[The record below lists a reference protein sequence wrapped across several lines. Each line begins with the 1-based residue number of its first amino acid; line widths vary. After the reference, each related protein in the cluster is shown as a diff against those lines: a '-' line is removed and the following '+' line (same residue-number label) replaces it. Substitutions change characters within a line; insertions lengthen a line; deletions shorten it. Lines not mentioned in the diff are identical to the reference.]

1 MLASLVSCLWLS
13 FDPNLEGFSHH
24 RLLNA
29 LNSIIGSSPP
39 TLSLKRLIESVA
51 HSDATVLIIGE
62 SGTGKELVAKSLHD
76 CSPRAEKNLVPVNC
90 GAIPRELIE
99 SELFGHKRGS
109 FTGAVADRVG
119 RFELAHGGTLF
130 LDEIGDL
137 ALDMQVKL
145 LRAIQERVVEPV
157 GGGKP
162 VKVDVRV
169 VAATHKDLEQEV
181 EAGRFREDLYYRLNV
196 LPLTTPPLRDR
207 REDIPALVRHF
218 SKLHASKGLPPIE
231 PTPAL
236 IEALMGYQWPGNI
249 RELSNLM
256 ARFSALFAGRK
267 VCLGDIPR
275 EMLPK
280 GLRNAPGVQDI
291 SVPRSP
297 PAAAAK
303 AATAAPTRPAAASAV
318 DEQDALLGITTPAEP
333 IVAGTSRPLV
343 APGDY
348 NPVEDL
354 ISLAQ
359 GAPLVVL
366 DGVPLKKR
374 LTDIE
379 RALIEQALEQADG
392 NVSKT
397 ARLLS
402 VQRTTLIEKINK
414 YDLKCRPEADAA
426 GADAP

>member
-1 MLASLVSCLWLS
+1 MVLASLVSCLWLS
-13 FDPNLEGFSHH
+13 FDPNLEGFSRH

-62 SGTGKELVAKSLHD
+62 SGTGKELVAESLHG

-162 VKVDVRV
+162 IKVDVRV

-196 LPLTTPPLRDR
+196 LPLTTPPLRER
-207 REDIPALVRHF
+207 REDIPALMRHF
-218 SKLHASKGLPPIE
+218 SKLHASRGLPPIE

-291 SVPRSP
+291 SLPRSAP
-297 PAAAAK
+297 
-303 AATAAPTRPAAASAV
+303 AATAAPAAARSAAV
-318 DEQDALLGITTPAEP
+318 AAADEQDALLDIIAPAEP
-333 IVAGTSRPLV
+333 IVAGASRPLV
-343 APGDY
+343 TPGDY

-354 ISLAQ
+354 IALAQ

-414 YDLKCRPEADAA
+414 YDLKCRPEADAT
-426 GADAP
+426 GTDAS

>member
-162 VKVDVRV
+162 IKVDVRV
-169 VAATHKDLEQEV
+169 VAATHKDLEHEV

-196 LPLTTPPLRDR
+196 LPLTTPPLRER
-207 REDIPALVRHF
+207 REDIPALMRHF

-291 SVPRSP
+291 SVPRP
-297 PAAAAK
+297 APAAAP
-303 AATAAPTRPAAASAV
+303 AAARVAAASAV
-318 DEQDALLGITTPAEP
+318 DEQDALLGITAPAEP
-333 IVAGTSRPLV
+333 IVASPPRPLV

-359 GAPLVVL
+359 GTPLVVL

-414 YDLKCRPEADAA
+414 YELKCRPEADAT
-426 GADAP
+426 GADAT

>member
-1 MLASLVSCLWLS
+1 M
-13 FDPNLEGFSHH
+13 
-24 RLLNA
+24 
-29 LNSIIGSSPP
+29 IGTSDA
-39 TLSLKRLIESVA
+39 TLSLKKLIESVA

-109 FTGAVADRVG
+109 FTGAVADRLG
-119 RFELAHGGTLF
+119 RFEMANGGTLF

-169 VAATHKDLEQEV
+169 VAATHKDLEKEV
-181 EAGRFREDLYYRLNV
+181 EQGRFREDLYYRLNV
-196 LPLTTPPLRDR
+196 LPLSTPPLRDR
-207 REDIPALVRHF
+207 VEDIPQLIGHF
-218 SKLHASKGLPPIE
+218 ARVHASKGRSPIRLSE
-231 PTPAL
+231 PFMAAL
-236 IEALMGYQWPGNI
+236 TDYNWPGNI
-249 RELSNLM
+249 RELSNLI
-256 ARFSALFAGRK
+256 ARFSALFPEQTICYAD
-267 VCLGDIPR
+267 VPQ
-275 EMLPK
+275 EMLPR
-280 GLRNAPGVQDI
+280 GLRGRVVAGGKKSASKVKATPVGPAGNGSAGGPA
-291 SVPRSP
+291 SP
-297 PAAAAK
+297 SSASQLDLIGD
-303 AATAAPTRPAAASAV
+303 APTNASDTAPNASG
-318 DEQDALLGITTPAEP
+318 QDALDALLASGLPEPAETDQP
-333 IVAGTSRPLV
+333 IRVTGQGSGAQPII

-348 NPVEDL
+348 NPIEDL

-359 GAPLVVL
+359 GTPLTIM

-379 RALIEQALEQADG
+379 KALIEQALEQADG

-397 ARLLS
+397 ARILS

-414 YDLKCRPEADAA
+414 YELKFKPEADA
-426 GADAP
+426 

>member
-1 MLASLVSCLWLS
+1 
-13 FDPNLEGFSHH
+13 
-24 RLLNA
+24 LNA

-162 VKVDVRV
+162 IKVDVRV
-169 VAATHKDLEQEV
+169 VAATHKDLEYEV

-196 LPLTTPPLRDR
+196 LPLTTPPLRER
-207 REDIPALVRHF
+207 REDIPALMRHF

-291 SVPRSP
+291 SVPRSA
-297 PAAAAK
+297 PAAAPAV
-303 AATAAPTRPAAASAV
+303 ARTAAAPAT
-318 DEQDALLGITTPAEP
+318 DEQDALLGITAPAEP
-333 IVAGTSRPLV
+333 IVARSARPLV

-359 GAPLVVL
+359 GTPLVVL

-414 YDLKCRPEADAA
+414 YELKCRPEADAT
-426 GADAP
+426 GTDAP

>member
-1 MLASLVSCLWLS
+1 M
-13 FDPNLEGFSHH
+13 
-24 RLLNA
+24 
-29 LNSIIGSSPP
+29 IGTSDA
-39 TLSLKRLIESVA
+39 TLSLKKLIESVA

-109 FTGAVADRVG
+109 FTGAVADRLG
-119 RFELAHGGTLF
+119 RFEMANGGTLF

-137 ALDMQVKL
+137 TLDMQVKL

-157 GGGKP
+157 GGGKA

-169 VAATHKDLEQEV
+169 VAATHKDLEKEV
-181 EAGRFREDLYYRLNV
+181 EQGRFREDLYYRLNV
-196 LPLTTPPLRDR
+196 LPLSTPPLRDR
-207 REDIPALVRHF
+207 VEDIPQLIGHF
-218 SKLHASKGLPPIE
+218 ARVHASKGRSPIRLSE
-231 PTPAL
+231 PFMAAL
-236 IEALMGYQWPGNI
+236 TDYNWPGNI
-249 RELSNLM
+249 RELSNLI
-256 ARFSALFAGRK
+256 ARFSALFPEQTICYAD
-267 VCLGDIPR
+267 VPQ
-275 EMLPK
+275 EMLPR
-280 GLRNAPGVQDI
+280 GLRGRVVAGGKKSAGKGSPGKAGQLDLIGDAQTVASDYAP
-291 SVPRSP
+291 S
-297 PAAAAK
+297 
-303 AATAAPTRPAAASAV
+303 ASGNDAL
-318 DEQDALLGITTPAEP
+318 DALLGGGLPEPAETDQP
-333 IVAGTSRPLV
+333 IQVIGQGSGAQPII

-348 NPVEDL
+348 NPIEDL

-359 GAPLVVL
+359 GAPLTIM

-379 RALIEQALEQADG
+379 KALIEQALEQADG

-397 ARLLS
+397 ARILS

-414 YDLKCRPEADAA
+414 YELKFKPEADA
-426 GADAP
+426 

>member
-1 MLASLVSCLWLS
+1 MVLASLVSCLWLS

-162 VKVDVRV
+162 IKVDVRV

-196 LPLTTPPLRDR
+196 LPLTTPPLRER
-207 REDIPALVRHF
+207 REDIPALMRHF
-218 SKLHASKGLPPIE
+218 SKLHASRGLPPIE

-291 SVPRSP
+291 SLPRSAP
-297 PAAAAK
+297 
-303 AATAAPTRPAAASAV
+303 AATAAPAAARSAAV
-318 DEQDALLGITTPAEP
+318 AAADEQDALLDITASAET
-333 IVAGTSRPLV
+333 IVASTARPLV

-359 GAPLVVL
+359 GTPLVVL

-414 YDLKCRPEADAA
+414 YDLKCRPEADAT
-426 GADAP
+426 GTDAS

>member
-162 VKVDVRV
+162 IKVDVRV
-169 VAATHKDLEQEV
+169 VAATHRDLEHEV

-196 LPLTTPPLRDR
+196 LPLTTPPLRER
-207 REDIPALVRHF
+207 REDIPALMRHF
-218 SKLHASKGLPPIE
+218 SKLHASRGLPPIE

-280 GLRNAPGVQDI
+280 GLRNAHGVQDI
-291 SVPRSP
+291 SLPRSAP
-297 PAAAAK
+297 
-303 AATAAPTRPAAASAV
+303 AATAAPAAARSAAV
-318 DEQDALLGITTPAEP
+318 AAADEHDALLGITASAETV
-333 IVAGTSRPLV
+333 VASTARPLV

-359 GAPLVVL
+359 GTPLVVL

-414 YDLKCRPEADAA
+414 YDLKCRPEADAT
-426 GADAP
+426 GTDAS

>member
-1 MLASLVSCLWLS
+1 MVLASLVSCLWLS

-162 VKVDVRV
+162 IKVDVRV
-169 VAATHKDLEQEV
+169 VAATHKDLEHEV

-196 LPLTTPPLRDR
+196 LPLTTPPLRER
-207 REDIPALVRHF
+207 REDIPALMRHF

-291 SVPRSP
+291 SVPRP
-297 PAAAAK
+297 APAAAP
-303 AATAAPTRPAAASAV
+303 ATARAAAASAV
-318 DEQDALLGITTPAEP
+318 DEQDALLGITAPAEP
-333 IVAGTSRPLV
+333 IVASPPRPLV

-359 GAPLVVL
+359 GTPLVVL

-414 YDLKCRPEADAA
+414 YDLKCRPEADAT
-426 GADAP
+426 GTDAT

>member
-162 VKVDVRV
+162 IKVDVRV
-169 VAATHKDLEQEV
+169 VAATHRDLEHEV

-196 LPLTTPPLRDR
+196 LPLTTPPLRER
-207 REDIPALVRHF
+207 REDIPALMRHF
-218 SKLHASKGLPPIE
+218 SKLHASRGLPPIE

-291 SVPRSP
+291 SLPRSAP
-297 PAAAAK
+297 
-303 AATAAPTRPAAASAV
+303 AATAAPAAARSAAASAA
-318 DEQDALLGITTPAEP
+318 DEHDALLGITAPAET
-333 IVAGTSRPLV
+333 IVASTARPLV

-359 GAPLVVL
+359 GTPLVVL

-414 YDLKCRPEADAA
+414 YDLKCRPEADAT
-426 GADAP
+426 GTDAS

>member
-162 VKVDVRV
+162 IKVDVRV
-169 VAATHKDLEQEV
+169 VAATHKDLEHEV

-196 LPLTTPPLRDR
+196 LPLTTPPLRER
-207 REDIPALVRHF
+207 REDIPALMRHF

-280 GLRNAPGVQDI
+280 GLHNAPGVQDM
-291 SVPRSP
+291 SVPRSA
-297 PAAAAK
+297 PAAAP
-303 AATAAPTRPAAASAV
+303 AAARAAAASAV
-318 DEQDALLGITTPAEP
+318 DEQDALLGITAPAEP
-333 IVAGTSRPLV
+333 IVASPPRPLV

-359 GAPLVVL
+359 GTPLVVL

-379 RALIEQALEQADG
+379 RALIEQALERADG

-414 YDLKCRPEADAA
+414 YDLKCRPEADAT

>member
-1 MLASLVSCLWLS
+1 MASLVSCLWLS
-13 FDPNLEGFSHH
+13 FDPNPEGFS
-24 RLLNA
+24 RLKRLNA
-29 LNSIIGSSPP
+29 LNSIIGTSPP

-76 CSPRAEKNLVPVNC
+76 CSARAQKNLVPVNC

-109 FTGAVADRVG
+109 FTGAVADRMG

-162 VKVDVRV
+162 IKVDVRV
-169 VAATHKDLEQEV
+169 VAATHKDLEEEV

-196 LPLTTPPLRDR
+196 LPLTTPPLRER
-207 REDIPALVRHF
+207 REDVPMLSRHF
-218 SKLHASKGLPPIE
+218 ATLHASNGHRPIE
-231 PTPAL
+231 PSPAL
-236 IEALMGYQWPGNI
+236 LEEFMAYHWPGNI
-249 RELSNLM
+249 RELSNVI

-267 VCLGDIPR
+267 VCYGDIPQD
-275 EMLPK
+275 MLPR
-280 GLRNAPGVQDI
+280 GLRDRTPKVTPKVTPN
-291 SVPRSP
+291 
-297 PAAAAK
+297 
-303 AATAAPTRPAAASAV
+303 TAAPTPEGAAALDQADAPMRGSSA
-318 DEQDALLGITTPAEP
+318 PNP
-333 IVAGTSRPLV
+333 I
-343 APGDY
+343 
-348 NPVEDL
+348 EDL
-354 ISLAQ
+354 ICLAQ
-359 GAPLVVL
+359 GSPLVVL

-379 RALIEQALEQADG
+379 RSLIEQALEQADG

-397 ARLLS
+397 ARILS

-414 YDLKCRPEADAA
+414 YDLKCKPEVDAQDQV
-426 GADAP
+426 G

>member
-1 MLASLVSCLWLS
+1 MASLVSCLWLS
-13 FDPNLEGFSHH
+13 FDPNPEGFS
-24 RLLNA
+24 RLKRLNA
-29 LNSIIGSSPP
+29 LNSIIGTSPP

-76 CSPRAEKNLVPVNC
+76 CSARAQKNLVPVNC

-109 FTGAVADRVG
+109 FTGAVADRMG

-162 VKVDVRV
+162 IKVDVRV
-169 VAATHKDLEQEV
+169 VAATHKDLEEEV

-196 LPLTTPPLRDR
+196 LPLTTPPLRER
-207 REDIPALVRHF
+207 REDVPMLSRHF
-218 SKLHASKGLPPIE
+218 ATLHASNGHRPIE
-231 PTPAL
+231 PSPAL
-236 IEALMGYQWPGNI
+236 LEEFMAYHWPGNI
-249 RELSNLM
+249 RELSNVI

-267 VCLGDIPR
+267 VCYRDIPQD
-275 EMLPK
+275 MLPR
-280 GLRNAPGVQDI
+280 GLRDRTP
-291 SVPRSP
+291 
-297 PAAAAK
+297 K
-303 AATAAPTRPAAASAV
+303 ATPKVTPNTAAPTPEGAAALTHADQADQANQVDQVDQADAIMMASSA
-318 DEQDALLGITTPAEP
+318 PNP
-333 IVAGTSRPLV
+333 I
-343 APGDY
+343 
-348 NPVEDL
+348 EDL
-354 ISLAQ
+354 ICLAQ
-359 GAPLVVL
+359 GSPLVVL

-379 RALIEQALEQADG
+379 RSLIEQALEQADG

-397 ARLLS
+397 ARILS

-414 YDLKCRPEADAA
+414 YDLKCKPEVDAQDQA
-426 GADAP
+426 G

>member
-1 MLASLVSCLWLS
+1 MASLVSCLWLS
-13 FDPNLEGFSHH
+13 FDPKPEGFS
-24 RLLNA
+24 RLKRLNA
-29 LNSIIGSSPP
+29 LNSIIGTSPP

-76 CSPRAEKNLVPVNC
+76 CSARAQKNLVPVNC

-109 FTGAVADRVG
+109 FTGAVADRMG

-162 VKVDVRV
+162 IKVDVRV
-169 VAATHKDLEQEV
+169 VAATHKDLEEEV

-196 LPLTTPPLRDR
+196 LPLTTPPLRER
-207 REDIPALVRHF
+207 REDVPMLSRHF
-218 SKLHASKGLPPIE
+218 ATLHASNGHRPIE
-231 PTPAL
+231 PSPAL
-236 IEALMGYQWPGNI
+236 LEEFMAYHWPGNI
-249 RELSNLM
+249 RELSNVI

-267 VCLGDIPR
+267 VCYRDIPQD
-275 EMLPK
+275 MLPR
-280 GLRNAPGVQDI
+280 GLRDRTPKATPKA
-291 SVPRSP
+291 SP
-297 PAAAAK
+297 N
-303 AATAAPTRPAAASAV
+303 TAAPTPEGAAALTQADDITRVSSA
-318 DEQDALLGITTPAEP
+318 PNP
-333 IVAGTSRPLV
+333 I
-343 APGDY
+343 
-348 NPVEDL
+348 EDL
-354 ISLAQ
+354 ICLAQ
-359 GAPLVVL
+359 GSPLVVL

-379 RALIEQALEQADG
+379 RSLIEQALEQADG

-397 ARLLS
+397 ARILS

-414 YDLKCRPEADAA
+414 YDLKCKPEVDAQDQA
-426 GADAP
+426 G

>member
-162 VKVDVRV
+162 IKVDVRV
-169 VAATHKDLEQEV
+169 VAATHKDLEHEV

-196 LPLTTPPLRDR
+196 LPLTTPPLRER
-207 REDIPALVRHF
+207 REDIPALMRHF

-291 SVPRSP
+291 SVPRP
-297 PAAAAK
+297 APAAA
-303 AATAAPTRPAAASAV
+303 PAAARVAVASAV
-318 DEQDALLGITTPAEP
+318 DEQDALLGITAPAEP
-333 IVAGTSRPLV
+333 IVASPPRPLV

-359 GAPLVVL
+359 GTPLMVL

-414 YDLKCRPEADAA
+414 YDLKCRPEADAT
-426 GADAP
+426 GADAS

>member
-1 MLASLVSCLWLS
+1 M
-13 FDPNLEGFSHH
+13 
-24 RLLNA
+24 NA
-29 LNSIIGSSPP
+29 LNSIIGTSPP

-76 CSPRAEKNLVPVNC
+76 CSARAQKNLVPVNC

-109 FTGAVADRVG
+109 FTGAVADRMG

-162 VKVDVRV
+162 IKVDVRV
-169 VAATHKDLEQEV
+169 VAATHKDLEEEV

-196 LPLTTPPLRDR
+196 LPLTTPPLRER
-207 REDIPALVRHF
+207 REDVPMLSRHF
-218 SKLHASKGLPPIE
+218 ATLHASNGHRPIE
-231 PTPAL
+231 PSPAL
-236 IEALMGYQWPGNI
+236 LEEFMAYHWPGNI
-249 RELSNLM
+249 RELSNVI

-267 VCLGDIPR
+267 VCYRDIPQD
-275 EMLPK
+275 MLPR
-280 GLRNAPGVQDI
+280 GLRDRTPKATPKA
-291 SVPRSP
+291 SP
-297 PAAAAK
+297 N
-303 AATAAPTRPAAASAV
+303 TAAPTPEGAAALDQADDITRVSSA
-318 DEQDALLGITTPAEP
+318 PNP
-333 IVAGTSRPLV
+333 I
-343 APGDY
+343 
-348 NPVEDL
+348 EDL
-354 ISLAQ
+354 ICLAQ
-359 GAPLVVL
+359 GSPLVVL

-379 RALIEQALEQADG
+379 RSLIEQALEQADG

-397 ARLLS
+397 ARILS

-414 YDLKCRPEADAA
+414 YDLKCKPEVDAQDQA
-426 GADAP
+426 G

>member
-1 MLASLVSCLWLS
+1 MASLVSCLWLS
-13 FDPNLEGFSHH
+13 FDPNPEGFS
-24 RLLNA
+24 RLKRLNA
-29 LNSIIGSSPP
+29 LNSIIGTSPP

-76 CSPRAEKNLVPVNC
+76 CSARAQKNLVPVNC

-109 FTGAVADRVG
+109 FTGAVADRMG

-162 VKVDVRV
+162 IKVDVRV
-169 VAATHKDLEQEV
+169 VAATHKDLEEEV

-196 LPLTTPPLRDR
+196 LPLTTPPLRER
-207 REDIPALVRHF
+207 REDVPMLSRHF
-218 SKLHASKGLPPIE
+218 ATLHASNGHRPIE
-231 PTPAL
+231 PSPAL
-236 IEALMGYQWPGNI
+236 LEEFMAYHWPGNI
-249 RELSNLM
+249 RELSNVI

-267 VCLGDIPR
+267 VCYRDIPQD
-275 EMLPK
+275 MLPR
-280 GLRNAPGVQDI
+280 GLRDRTP
-291 SVPRSP
+291 
-297 PAAAAK
+297 K
-303 AATAAPTRPAAASAV
+303 ATPKATPNTAAPTPEGATALTHADQADQADATMRVSSA
-318 DEQDALLGITTPAEP
+318 PNP
-333 IVAGTSRPLV
+333 I
-343 APGDY
+343 
-348 NPVEDL
+348 EDL
-354 ISLAQ
+354 ICLAQ
-359 GAPLVVL
+359 GSPLVVL

-379 RALIEQALEQADG
+379 RSLIEQALEQADG

-397 ARLLS
+397 ARILS

-414 YDLKCRPEADAA
+414 YDLKCKPEVDAQDQA
-426 GADAP
+426 G

>member
-1 MLASLVSCLWLS
+1 
-13 FDPNLEGFSHH
+13 
-24 RLLNA
+24 LNA

-162 VKVDVRV
+162 IKVDVRV
-169 VAATHKDLEQEV
+169 VAATHKDLEYEV

-196 LPLTTPPLRDR
+196 LPLTTPPLRER
-207 REDIPALVRHF
+207 REDIPALMRHF

-291 SVPRSP
+291 SVPRSA
-297 PAAAAK
+297 PAAAPAV
-303 AATAAPTRPAAASAV
+303 ARTAAAPAT
-318 DEQDALLGITTPAEP
+318 DEQDALLGITAPAEP
-333 IVAGTSRPLV
+333 IVASSARPLV

-359 GAPLVVL
+359 GTPLVVL

-414 YDLKCRPEADAA
+414 YELKCRPEADAT
-426 GADAP
+426 GTDTP

>member
-1 MLASLVSCLWLS
+1 MASLVSCSWLC
-13 FDPNLEGFSHH
+13 FDPNPEGFS
-24 RLLNA
+24 RLKRLNA
-29 LNSIIGSSPP
+29 LNSIIGTSPP

-76 CSPRAEKNLVPVNC
+76 CSARAQKNLVPVNC

-109 FTGAVADRVG
+109 FTGAVADRMG

-162 VKVDVRV
+162 IKVDVRV
-169 VAATHKDLEQEV
+169 VAATHKDLEEEV

-207 REDIPALVRHF
+207 REDVPMLSRHF
-218 SKLHASKGLPPIE
+218 ATLHASNGHRPIE
-231 PTPAL
+231 PSPAL
-236 IEALMGYQWPGNI
+236 LEEFMAYRWPGNI
-249 RELSNLM
+249 RELSNVI

-267 VCLGDIPR
+267 VCYRDIPQD
-275 EMLPK
+275 MLPR
-280 GLRNAPGVQDI
+280 GLRDRTPRVTPKADQADQAEKADQADAI
-291 SVPRSP
+291 TRVPS
-297 PAAAAK
+297 
-303 AATAAPTRPAAASAV
+303 
-318 DEQDALLGITTPAEP
+318 EP
-333 IVAGTSRPLV
+333 
-343 APGDY
+343 
-348 NPVEDL
+348 NPIEDL
-354 ISLAQ
+354 ICLAQ
-359 GAPLVVL
+359 GSPLVVL

-379 RALIEQALEQADG
+379 RSLIEQALEQADG

-397 ARLLS
+397 ARILS

-414 YDLKCRPEADAA
+414 YDLKCKPEADAQDQA
-426 GADAP
+426 G

>member
-1 MLASLVSCLWLS
+1 
-13 FDPNLEGFSHH
+13 
-24 RLLNA
+24 LNA

-196 LPLTTPPLRDR
+196 LPLATPPLRER
-207 REDIPALVRHF
+207 REDVPALVRHF
-218 SKLHASKGLPPIE
+218 AKLHASRGQPPIE
-231 PTPAL
+231 PSPAL
-236 IEALMGYQWPGNI
+236 IEALMGYPWPGNI

-267 VCLGDIPR
+267 VCLKDIPR

-280 GLRNAPGVQDI
+280 GLRNAPGVEDTPT
-291 SVPRSP
+291 VR
-297 PAAAAK
+297 
-303 AATAAPTRPAAASAV
+303 AAPPSDTTASARV
-318 DEQDALLGITTPAEP
+318 TQTQEPDEQDALLGITSPAEP
-333 IVAGTSRPLV
+333 IVAKPSRPLV

-374 LTDIE
+374 MTDIE

-414 YDLKCRPEADAA
+414 YDLKCKPEADA
-426 GADAP
+426 P

>member
-13 FDPNLEGFSHH
+13 FDPNLEGFSRH

-162 VKVDVRV
+162 IKVDVRV

-196 LPLTTPPLRDR
+196 LPLTTPPLRER
-207 REDIPALVRHF
+207 REDVPALVRHF
-218 SKLHASKGLPPIE
+218 AKLHASRGQPPIE

-236 IEALMGYQWPGNI
+236 IQALMGYQWPGNI

-280 GLRNAPGVQDI
+280 GLRNAPGVQD
-291 SVPRSP
+291 SATARATQP
-297 PAAAAK
+297 PAAQ
-303 AATAAPTRPAAASAV
+303 PP
-318 DEQDALLGITTPAEP
+318 DEQDALLDITAPAEP
-333 IVAGTSRPLV
+333 IVASPSRPLL

-354 ISLAQ
+354 IALAQ

-426 GADAP
+426 GIEAP

>member
-1 MLASLVSCLWLS
+1 MASLVSCLWLS
-13 FDPNLEGFSHH
+13 FDPNPEGFS
-24 RLLNA
+24 RLKRLNA
-29 LNSIIGSSPP
+29 LNSIIGTSPP

-76 CSPRAEKNLVPVNC
+76 CSARAQKNLVPVNC

-109 FTGAVADRVG
+109 FTGAVADRMG

-162 VKVDVRV
+162 IKVDVRV
-169 VAATHKDLEQEV
+169 VAATHKDLEEEV

-196 LPLTTPPLRDR
+196 LPLTTPPLRER
-207 REDIPALVRHF
+207 REDVPMLSRHF
-218 SKLHASKGLPPIE
+218 ATLHASNGHRPIE
-231 PTPAL
+231 PSPAL
-236 IEALMGYQWPGNI
+236 LEEFMAYHWPGNI
-249 RELSNLM
+249 RELSNVI

-267 VCLGDIPR
+267 VCYRDIPQD
-275 EMLPK
+275 MLPR
-280 GLRNAPGVQDI
+280 GLRDRTP
-291 SVPRSP
+291 
-297 PAAAAK
+297 K
-303 AATAAPTRPAAASAV
+303 ATPKVTPNTAAPTPEGAAALTQADDITRVSSA
-318 DEQDALLGITTPAEP
+318 PNP
-333 IVAGTSRPLV
+333 I
-343 APGDY
+343 
-348 NPVEDL
+348 EDL
-354 ISLAQ
+354 ICLAQ
-359 GAPLVVL
+359 GSPLVVL

-379 RALIEQALEQADG
+379 RSLIEQALEQADG

-397 ARLLS
+397 ARILS

-414 YDLKCRPEADAA
+414 YDLKCKPEVDAQDQA
-426 GADAP
+426 G

>member
-162 VKVDVRV
+162 IKVDVRV
-169 VAATHKDLEQEV
+169 VAATHRDLEHEV

-196 LPLTTPPLRDR
+196 LPLTTPPLRER
-207 REDIPALVRHF
+207 REDIPALMRHF
-218 SKLHASKGLPPIE
+218 SKLHASRGLPPIE

-291 SVPRSP
+291 SLPRSAP
-297 PAAAAK
+297 
-303 AATAAPTRPAAASAV
+303 AATAAPAAARSAAV
-318 DEQDALLGITTPAEP
+318 AAADEHDALLGITASAETM
-333 IVAGTSRPLV
+333 VASTARPLV

-359 GAPLVVL
+359 GTPLVVL

-414 YDLKCRPEADAA
+414 YDLKCRPEADAT
-426 GADAP
+426 GTDAS

>member
-291 SVPRSP
+291 SVPRSA

-303 AATAAPTRPAAASAV
+303 AAPTRPAAASAV

>member
-1 MLASLVSCLWLS
+1 MVLASLVSCLWLS

-162 VKVDVRV
+162 IKVDVRV
-169 VAATHKDLEQEV
+169 VAATHRDLEHEV

-196 LPLTTPPLRDR
+196 LPLTTPPLRER
-207 REDIPALVRHF
+207 REDIPALMRHF
-218 SKLHASKGLPPIE
+218 SKLHASRGLPPIE

-291 SVPRSP
+291 SLPRSAP
-297 PAAAAK
+297 
-303 AATAAPTRPAAASAV
+303 AATAAPAAARSAAASAA
-318 DEQDALLGITTPAEP
+318 DEHDALLGITAPAET
-333 IVAGTSRPLV
+333 IVASTARPLV

-359 GAPLVVL
+359 GTPLVVL

-414 YDLKCRPEADAA
+414 YDLKCKPEADAT
-426 GADAP
+426 GTDAP

>member
-1 MLASLVSCLWLS
+1 MASLVSCLWLS
-13 FDPNLEGFSHH
+13 FDPNPEGFS
-24 RLLNA
+24 RLKRLNA
-29 LNSIIGSSPP
+29 LNSIIGTSPP

-76 CSPRAEKNLVPVNC
+76 CSARAQKNLVPVNC

-109 FTGAVADRVG
+109 FTGAVADRMG

-162 VKVDVRV
+162 IKVDVRV
-169 VAATHKDLEQEV
+169 VAATHKDLEEEV

-196 LPLTTPPLRDR
+196 LPLTTPPLRER
-207 REDIPALVRHF
+207 REDVPMLSRHF
-218 SKLHASKGLPPIE
+218 ATLHASNGHRPIE
-231 PTPAL
+231 PSPAL
-236 IEALMGYQWPGNI
+236 LEEFMAYHWPGNI
-249 RELSNLM
+249 RELSNVI

-267 VCLGDIPR
+267 VCYRDIPQD
-275 EMLPK
+275 MLPR
-280 GLRNAPGVQDI
+280 GLRDRTPKATPKA
-291 SVPRSP
+291 SP
-297 PAAAAK
+297 N
-303 AATAAPTRPAAASAV
+303 TAAPTPEGAAALTQADDITRVSSA
-318 DEQDALLGITTPAEP
+318 PNP
-333 IVAGTSRPLV
+333 I
-343 APGDY
+343 
-348 NPVEDL
+348 EDL
-354 ISLAQ
+354 ICLAQ
-359 GAPLVVL
+359 GSPLVVL

-379 RALIEQALEQADG
+379 RSLIEQALEQADG

-397 ARLLS
+397 ARILS

-414 YDLKCRPEADAA
+414 YDLKCKPEVDAQDQA
-426 GADAP
+426 G

>member
-1 MLASLVSCLWLS
+1 MVLASLVSCLWLS
-13 FDPNLEGFSHH
+13 FDPNLAGFSHH

-162 VKVDVRV
+162 IKVDVRV

-196 LPLTTPPLRDR
+196 LPLTTPPLRER

-218 SKLHASKGLPPIE
+218 SKLHASKGQSPIE

-236 IEALMGYQWPGNI
+236 IEALMGYPWPGNI

-291 SVPRSP
+291 SVPRSA
-297 PAAAAK
+297 PAAATPS
-303 AATAAPTRPAAASAV
+303 AARAAAASAV
-318 DEQDALLGITTPAEP
+318 DEQDALLGITSPDAP
-333 IVAGTSRPLV
+333 IVASAARPLV

-426 GADAP
+426 GADAS

>member
-13 FDPNLEGFSHH
+13 FDPNLEGFSRH

-162 VKVDVRV
+162 IKVDVRV

-196 LPLTTPPLRDR
+196 LPLTTPPLRER
-207 REDIPALVRHF
+207 REDIPALMRHF
-218 SKLHASKGLPPIE
+218 SKLHASRGLPPIE

-291 SVPRSP
+291 SLPRSAP
-297 PAAAAK
+297 
-303 AATAAPTRPAAASAV
+303 AATAAPAAARSAAV
-318 DEQDALLGITTPAEP
+318 AAADEQDALLDITASAET
-333 IVAGTSRPLV
+333 IVASTARPLV

-359 GAPLVVL
+359 GTPLVVL

-414 YDLKCRPEADAA
+414 YDLKCRPEADAT
-426 GADAP
+426 GTDAS

>member
-1 MLASLVSCLWLS
+1 MVLASLVSCLWLS

-162 VKVDVRV
+162 IKVDVRV
-169 VAATHKDLEQEV
+169 VAATHRDLEHEV

-196 LPLTTPPLRDR
+196 LPLTTPPLRER
-207 REDIPALVRHF
+207 REDIPALMRHF
-218 SKLHASKGLPPIE
+218 SKLHASRGLPPIE

-280 GLRNAPGVQDI
+280 GLRNAHGVQDI
-291 SVPRSP
+291 SLPRSAP
-297 PAAAAK
+297 
-303 AATAAPTRPAAASAV
+303 AATAAPAAARSAAV
-318 DEQDALLGITTPAEP
+318 AAADEHDALLGITASAETV
-333 IVAGTSRPLV
+333 VASTARPLV

-359 GAPLVVL
+359 GTPLVVL

-414 YDLKCRPEADAA
+414 YDLKCRPEADAT
-426 GADAP
+426 GTDAS

>member
-1 MLASLVSCLWLS
+1 
-13 FDPNLEGFSHH
+13 
-24 RLLNA
+24 LNA

-62 SGTGKELVAKSLHD
+62 SGTGKELVAESLHG

-162 VKVDVRV
+162 IKVDVRV

-196 LPLTTPPLRDR
+196 LPLTTPPLRER
-207 REDIPALVRHF
+207 REDIPALMRHF
-218 SKLHASKGLPPIE
+218 SKLHASRGLPPIE

-291 SVPRSP
+291 SLPRSAP
-297 PAAAAK
+297 
-303 AATAAPTRPAAASAV
+303 AATAAPAAARSAAV
-318 DEQDALLGITTPAEP
+318 AAADEQDALLDITASAET
-333 IVAGTSRPLV
+333 IVASTARPLV

-359 GAPLVVL
+359 GTPLVVL

-414 YDLKCRPEADAA
+414 YDLKCRPEADAT
-426 GADAP
+426 GTDAS

>member
-1 MLASLVSCLWLS
+1 MVLASLVSCLWLS
-13 FDPNLEGFSHH
+13 FDPNLEGFSRH

-162 VKVDVRV
+162 IKVDVRV

-196 LPLTTPPLRDR
+196 LPLTTPPLRER
-207 REDIPALVRHF
+207 REDVPALVRHF
-218 SKLHASKGLPPIE
+218 AKLHASRGEPPIE

-236 IEALMGYQWPGNI
+236 IQALMGYQWPGNI

-280 GLRNAPGVQDI
+280 GLRNAPGVQD
-291 SVPRSP
+291 SATARATQP
-297 PAAAAK
+297 PAAQ
-303 AATAAPTRPAAASAV
+303 PP
-318 DEQDALLGITTPAEP
+318 DEQDALLDITAPAEP
-333 IVAGTSRPLV
+333 IVASPSRPLL

-354 ISLAQ
+354 IALAQ

-426 GADAP
+426 GIEAP

>member
-1 MLASLVSCLWLS
+1 MVLASLVSCLWLS

-162 VKVDVRV
+162 IKVDVRV
-169 VAATHKDLEQEV
+169 VAATHKDLEHEV

-196 LPLTTPPLRDR
+196 LPLTTPPLRER
-207 REDIPALVRHF
+207 REDIPALMRHF

-291 SVPRSP
+291 SVPRP
-297 PAAAAK
+297 APAAAP
-303 AATAAPTRPAAASAV
+303 AAARVAAASAV
-318 DEQDALLGITTPAEP
+318 DEQDALLGITAPAEP
-333 IVAGTSRPLV
+333 IVASPPRPLV

-359 GAPLVVL
+359 GTPLVVL

-414 YDLKCRPEADAA
+414 YDLKCRPEADAT
-426 GADAP
+426 GTDAT

>member
-1 MLASLVSCLWLS
+1 MASLVSCLWLS
-13 FDPNLEGFSHH
+13 FDPNPEGFS
-24 RLLNA
+24 RLKRLNA
-29 LNSIIGSSPP
+29 LNSIIGTSPP

-76 CSPRAEKNLVPVNC
+76 CSARAQKNLVPVNC

-109 FTGAVADRVG
+109 FTGAVADRMG

-162 VKVDVRV
+162 IKVDVRV
-169 VAATHKDLEQEV
+169 VAATHKDLEEEV

-196 LPLTTPPLRDR
+196 LPLTTPPLRER
-207 REDIPALVRHF
+207 REDVPMLSRHF
-218 SKLHASKGLPPIE
+218 ATLHASNGHRPIE
-231 PTPAL
+231 PSPAL
-236 IEALMGYQWPGNI
+236 LEEFMAYHWPGNI
-249 RELSNLM
+249 RELSNVI

-267 VCLGDIPR
+267 VCYRDIPQD
-275 EMLPK
+275 MLPR
-280 GLRNAPGVQDI
+280 GLRDRTP
-291 SVPRSP
+291 
-297 PAAAAK
+297 K
-303 AATAAPTRPAAASAV
+303 ATPKVTPNTAAPTPEGAAALTQADDITRASSA
-318 DEQDALLGITTPAEP
+318 PNP
-333 IVAGTSRPLV
+333 I
-343 APGDY
+343 
-348 NPVEDL
+348 EDL
-354 ISLAQ
+354 ICLAQ
-359 GAPLVVL
+359 GSPLVVL

-379 RALIEQALEQADG
+379 RSLIEQALEQADG

-397 ARLLS
+397 ARILS

-414 YDLKCRPEADAA
+414 YDLKCKPEVDAQDQA
-426 GADAP
+426 G

>member
-1 MLASLVSCLWLS
+1 M
-13 FDPNLEGFSHH
+13 
-24 RLLNA
+24 
-29 LNSIIGSSPP
+29 
-39 TLSLKRLIESVA
+39 
-51 HSDATVLIIGE
+51 
-62 SGTGKELVAKSLHD
+62 
-76 CSPRAEKNLVPVNC
+76 
-90 GAIPRELIE
+90 
-99 SELFGHKRGS
+99 
-109 FTGAVADRVG
+109 
-119 RFELAHGGTLF
+119 
-130 LDEIGDL
+130 
-137 ALDMQVKL
+137 
-145 LRAIQERVVEPV
+145 
-157 GGGKP
+157 
-162 VKVDVRV
+162 
-169 VAATHKDLEQEV
+169 
-181 EAGRFREDLYYRLNV
+181 
-196 LPLTTPPLRDR
+196 
-207 REDIPALVRHF
+207 VRHF

-291 SVPRSP
+291 SVPRSA

-303 AATAAPTRPAAASAV
+303 AATAATAAPTRPAAASAV

-402 VQRTTLIEKINK
+402 VQRTTLIEKNQQI
-414 YDLKCRPEADAA
+414 RPEVQARSRCGRGRRAVERSALRRAAWPCPISRRQSPQCADSVRDLAA
-426 GADAP
+426 CRCCPPGVYRHGHSR